1 MYRTPDPVSVLQA
14 RVNNLSAELAER
26 NALIASFSR
35 SLANVN
41 RPPPRAAEPP
51 APLPYRPYFPCAAML
66 CGGGLLCI
74 LFGLSSAAVVSF
86 ALAVMLAGCGSARTI
101 R

>member
-14 RVNNLSAELAER
+14 RVDTLSAELAER
-26 NALIASFSR
+26 NALIASLSR
-35 SLANVN
+35 SLADAN

-51 APLPYRPYFPCAAML
+51 APLPYRPFFPCAVML

-86 ALAVMLAGCGSARTI
+86 ALAVMLCLAGALR
-101 R
+101 